1 VNEDETTTEP
11 DESETVYGPDGFTPI
26 GLEPPF

>member
-1 VNEDETTTEP
+1 MSDENETPEP
-11 DESETVYGPDGFTPI
+11 EETVYGPDGFTPI

>member
-1 VNEDETTTEP
+1 MSDEQETTPEP
-11 DESETVYGPDGFTPI
+11 EETVYGPDGFTPT

>member
-1 VNEDETTTEP
+1 VSDQEETTPEP
-11 DESETVYGPDGFTPI
+11 EETVYGPDGFTPI

>member
-1 VNEDETTTEP
+1 VNEDENTPEP
-11 DESETVYGPDGFTPI
+11 EEPETVYGPDGFTPI

>member
-1 VNEDETTTEP
+1 MSDEDTETTAEP
-11 DESETVYGPDGFTPI
+11 EETVYGPDGFTPI